1 METTHSK
8 KAKKHLFQGPVPPEK
23 IGKMVADHQQKTG
36 IGAHSIF
43 LGQVRAD
50 VMEGK
55 KVIAILYSAYE
66 EMAEKELTAIRE
78 EAFAKFPMPCMH
90 IYHSVGEVKTGEISL
105 AVMTSSAHR
114 AESIRA
120 MEWVVEEIKKR
131 VPIWKQEIFE
141 DGSVVWVEG
150 K

>member
-1 METTHSK
+1 METSPK
-8 KAKKHLFQGPVPPEK
+8 KEKKHLFQGPIPAEK
-23 IGKMVADHQQKTG
+23 IGKMVADHQTKTG

-50 VMEGK
+50 MMDGK
-55 KVIAILYSAYE
+55 KVAAIRYSAYD
-66 EMAEKELTAIRE
+66 EMAEKELSAIRE

-90 IYHSVGEVKTGEISL
+90 IYHSVGELKSGEISL
-105 AVMTSSAHR
+105 VVMTSSAHR

-131 VPIWKQEIFE
+131 VPVWKQEVFE
-141 DGSVVWVEG
+141 DGSVAWVDG
-150 K
+150 N